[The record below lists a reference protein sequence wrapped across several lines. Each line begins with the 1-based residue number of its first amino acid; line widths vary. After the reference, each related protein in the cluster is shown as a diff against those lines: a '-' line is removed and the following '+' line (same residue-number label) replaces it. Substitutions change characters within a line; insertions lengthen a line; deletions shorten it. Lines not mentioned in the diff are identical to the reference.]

1 MKNRSFWIKLSV
13 ATLASSSVISLITYL
28 LADIPLSSQA
38 LASQKA
44 TLKQKQAQIE
54 TWWQEEVKN
63 IRQDLRNPTLV
74 AHSLAIL
81 QAKRHSRADITS
93 AKSLS
98 LEETLSTHAANRNS
112 ASLLT
117 KGGIVVFSTN
127 HNKYAAYQPLKNTT
141 TSLELE
147 DLPSKPLNF
156 FTNSTTGLPSISV
169 ALPIYA
175 GPKKKAGFLAIDLD
189 LGKLNAQIADPD
201 NRTDQAHQHGTAP
214 VQSYLVARTSL
225 DQATY
230 ISPPAKSPPDYEF
243 KPLDSVG
250 IRKAL
255 DGNSG
260 QGFYLNSEGI
270 PVIGVYQYLPNFRTA
285 LLVESRQKDI
295 YASSRQMAL
304 RIFETGVILS
314 LISLAIS
321 MVIGKKQAEPSE
333 LKED

>member
-13 ATLASSSVISLITYL
+13 ATLASSSVISLVTYL
-28 LADIPLSSQA
+28 LANVPLGTKA
-38 LASQKA
+38 LANQKEI
-44 TLKQKQAQIE
+44 LQKKQVKISR
-54 TWWQEEVKN
+54 WWQEEVKD
-63 IRQDLRNPTLV
+63 ISQDLRNPQLATY
-74 AHSLAIL
+74 SLPIL
-81 QAKRHSRADITS
+81 QAKRHSRADINS
-93 AKSLS
+93 PNSLA
-98 LEETLSTHAANRNS
+98 LEAILASNAQNRNS

-117 KGGIVVFSTN
+117 KGGIVVFSTD

-141 TSLELE
+141 TSLDLE
-147 DLPSKPLNF
+147 ELPSKPLNF

-169 ALPIYA
+169 ALPIYT
-175 GPKKKAGFLAIDLD
+175 GPKKKAGFLAIDLN
-189 LGKLNAQIADPD
+189 LRKLNAEIADPAPGAKEG
-201 NRTDQAHQHGTAP
+201 QPPGAAP
-214 VQSYLVARTSL
+214 VKSYLVARTSL

-230 ISPPAKSPPDYEF
+230 IAPPAQSPPNYEF

-255 DGNSG
+255 DGNSSE
-260 QGFYLNSEGI
+260 GFYLNSEGI

-304 RIFETGVILS
+304 HIFATGAILS

-321 MVIGKKQAEPSE
+321 IVVSKKQGHPIE
-333 LKED
+333 L